1 MAENMDPKKTEP
13 QQKTKALEDYINKQL
28 AAGMKP
34 KELYEHLLEKKVP
47 ANTVRELI
55 ELALKQPPPSPAPPA
70 SDPKTERRQKITN
83 YIQAQL
89 DAGKKPQ
96 EILTILVDKKV
107 SREEAIGLI
116 RQVAKPSAPTT
127 AQPQAEGSVSPDL
140 PASSII
146 TPQARQD
153 SLVAFVAAQIDQGV
167 ELKAIVDQLET
178 EGMPRNQAIDLVM
191 DFNQKQQAELADPTL
206 ANRAELAIKGRN
218 RMLIGLAALV
228 GGGLITMASYSTTEP
243 GGTYILFFGPM
254 IYGVIAAVSGL
265 IQWLRNM

>member
-1 MAENMDPKKTEP
+1 MAENMDPKKTET

-28 AAGMKP
+28 AAGVEP
-34 KELYEHLLEKKVP
+34 KELYEYLLEKKIP
-47 ANTVRELI
+47 ANTAKGLI
-55 ELALKQPPPSPAPPA
+55 EQALKQPQSSPAPPTN
-70 SDPKTERRQKITN
+70 DPKTERRQKITN
-83 YIQAQL
+83 FIEAQL

-107 SREEAIGLI
+107 SREEAIELI
-116 RQVAKPSAPTT
+116 RQAAKPPTP
-127 AQPQAEGSVSPDL
+127 AQHQSEGSVSPDL
-140 PASSII
+140 PVSSII
-146 TPQARQD
+146 TPQARRD
-153 SLVAFVAAQIDQGV
+153 SPVAFVAAQIDQGV
-167 ELKAIVDQLET
+167 ELKAIVDHLEA

-191 DFNQKQQAELADPTL
+191 DSNQKQQAELADPTL